1 MRAASRVALSLLAAG
16 GVVVAA
22 CGPPRSRETAPAP
35 TAVPAPPSPEVA
47 IPLEPGLLL
56 TLVPNLPGVDGEDVP
71 DLARREVEI
80 LEIDR
85 GKLRLKWTGQ
95 VRVEKPESAR
105 RREDWVRAR
114 ANAPRG
120 ATPEP
125 TIPAVYETREVGGTL
140 FFPDFGTA
148 TELLLPGLW
157 PEGNATI
164 PASTTLWISPNA
176 RAELKGGGSASV
188 PFATAGSALR
198 EPAATFL
205 RRAVELAGKAP
216 SSRPGLWT
224 AVPPAAFGFRVDG
237 VDLTVPALG
246 AHDWFAAYAVL
257 DGVSPALVLAVL
269 PQMASSPPADVFAPA
284 LAMRSLLGYRI
295 VEVARPKTPEKKL

>member
-1 MRAASRVALSLLAAG
+1 MRAASRVASIFLAAA
-16 GVVVAA
+16 VAVVAA
-22 CGPPRSRETAPAP
+22 CGRPTAREAAPAATAAPAP
-35 TAVPAPPSPEVA
+35 LALEGG
-47 IPLEPGLLL
+47 IPLAAGLAL

-80 LEIDR
+80 LDIEK
-85 GKLRLKWTGQ
+85 GTLRLAWTGQ
-95 VRVEKPESAR
+95 VRVEKRESAR

-157 PEGNATI
+157 PEGAATI
-164 PASTTLWISPNA
+164 PRSTTLWIPANT
-176 RAELKGGGSASV
+176 RAELRGGGSASV
-188 PFATAGSALR
+188 PLATSARALR

-205 RRAVELAGKAP
+205 RSAVDLAGKAP

-224 AVPPAAFGFRVDG
+224 ATPPAAFGLRVDG
-237 VDLTVPALG
+237 ADATVPALG
-246 AHDWFAAYAVL
+246 ARDWFAAYTVL
-257 DGVSPALVLAVL
+257 DGASPALVLAAL
-269 PQMASSPPADVFAPA
+269 PQTASSPPADVFAPA
-284 LAMRSLLGYRI
+284 LAMRSLLGYR
-295 VEVARPKTPEKKL
+295 VAEITRPKERK

>member
-1 MRAASRVALSLLAAG
+1 MRAASRAAFVVLAAG
-16 GVVVAA
+16 GAVVAA
-22 CGPPRSRETAPAP
+22 CGRPPARESAPARTVAP
-35 TAVPAPPSPEVA
+35 VPPLFEDG
-47 IPLEPGLLL
+47 IPLSPGLLL

-80 LEIDR
+80 LEVEK
-85 GKLRLKWTGQ
+85 GKVRLKWTGQ
-95 VRVEKPESAR
+95 VRVERRESAR

-120 ATPEP
+120 APPEP
-125 TIPAVYETREVGGTL
+125 TIPAVYETREIGGTL

-157 PEGNATI
+157 PEGSATV
-164 PASTTLWISPNA
+164 PAATTLWISANA

-188 PFATAGSALR
+188 PLAASASALR

-224 AVPPAAFGFRVDG
+224 SVPPAAFALRVDG
-237 VDLTVPALG
+237 VDRTVPAVG
-246 AHDWFAAYAVL
+246 ARDWFAAYAVF
-257 DGVSPALVLAVL
+257 DGPSPALVLAVL

-295 VEVARPKTPEKKL
+295 VDVMRPSEKR